1 MAASAA
7 TAPALTGLQKSAILL
22 IALGDQ
28 ASAELLRH
36 LSEDEV
42 QKVSL
47 AIATL
52 PAVSTE
58 QAEAVLE
65 EFRQATNTA
74 LQVGF
79 GGVDYARRIL
89 THAFGPEGSK
99 KHLERLP
106 NVERELNEQQ
116 QLQRVD
122 PQMLARFVKSEHPQT
137 VALILSR
144 LNPAQAAQVL
154 TTMEADVRTDV
165 AMRIACLDQIS
176 PAVIT
181 KISNVIG
188 KKLKSLGSIH
198 REPSGGPRAVAEIFN
213 QLDATLSDETL
224 AQIEERNAPLVE
236 EIRQKMFVFDDLL
249 SIDATGVKEVLSRA
263 DRRQLTVALKGA
275 TDEMRRHLLQGM
287 SQRGSAMLLED
298 MEALGP
304 TKIREV
310 EGAQQAIIAVVR
322 QLETEGIISRRKG
335 GGGGDE
341 QYI

>member
-1 MAASAA
+1 MASASA
-7 TAPALTGLQKSAILL
+7 MTAPALTGLQKSAVLL

-28 ASAELLRH
+28 ASSELLRH

-42 QKVSL
+42 QKVSM

-52 PAVSTE
+52 PPVSPE
-58 QAEAVLE
+58 LAEVVLE

-74 LQVGF
+74 LQVGQ

-89 THAFGPEGSK
+89 TNAFGPEGSK

-106 NVERELNEQQ
+106 NPERDSSEQQ

-122 PQMLARFVKSEHPQT
+122 PQMLARFVRSEHPQT

-154 TTMEADVRTDV
+154 TSMEPAVRADV
-165 AMRIACLDQIS
+165 AMRIGCLDQIS
-176 PAVIT
+176 PAVIS
-181 KISNVIG
+181 KISAVIG
-188 KKLKSLGSIH
+188 KKLKSLGSIQ
-198 REPSGGPRAVAEIFN
+198 REPSGGARAVAEIFN

-249 SIDATGVKEVLSRA
+249 NIDSNGVKEVLSRA
-263 DRRQLTVALKGA
+263 DRRQL
-275 TDEMRRHLLQGM
+275 
-287 SQRGSAMLLED
+287 
-298 MEALGP
+298 
-304 TKIREV
+304 
-310 EGAQQAIIAVVR
+310 AVVR
-322 QLETEGIISRRKG
+322 QLESEGVISRKK